1 MDSYGVPVSD
11 PLGYD
16 NTDSYGVPVSDP
28 LVYDTVPDVPLAS
41 IYDYPE
47 YVQYYE
53 PDLAVPDYSV
63 VTLAPAPEET
73 ETEPPVYPPPTEFPA
88 YEYDYLTEEPEPEIN
103 G

>member
-1 MDSYGVPVSD
+1 MDAVDSYGVPLSD
-11 PLGYD
+11 PLGYH
-16 NTDSYGVPVSDP
+16 NGDSYGVPVSDP
-28 LVYDTVPDVPLAS
+28 LVYDTLPD
-41 IYDYPE
+41 YYPE